1 MESPADMTIYPDLE
15 NVKVEPEDGK
25 EKELKYDSN
34 IGSILEMNGNKGGA
48 QEVGMWMSKCTY
60 SDLAVF
66 SFMIYI

>member
-48 QEVGMWMSKCTY
+48 QEVGM
-60 SDLAVF
+60 
-66 SFMIYI
+66 